1 MSGSRPEQ
9 QAVVRGIGA
18 SQIGRRLGRSELD
31 LTLEACQAAIADAGL
46 TRDDID
52 GLATFPG
59 GGFDTPGL
67 AGPGALEV
75 EAALAFRTN
84 WTYGGPEGGQLGGFF
99 SACLAVA
106 TGLARHVLVY
116 RTVGEA
122 TAQGGAG
129 RAGTVLSGGNAP
141 VTGFRRWL
149 APFDAHSPAN
159 WIALYAQRHMHE
171 FGTTREHL
179 GTIAVNNRRNAGRN
193 PEAVYRSPMSL
204 DDYFSARMISTPFGM
219 YDCDVPCDGSVAF
232 IVSHVDTADDGPRP
246 ALGVESL
253 GWAMR
258 HRPLWDQWPDMTEM
272 AAWDAAAHL
281 WERSD
286 LRPADIDQVQLYDG
300 FSFLPLVWLEALGF
314 CEKGQSGPSLDS
326 GRRISLEGELPLNTG
341 GGQLSAGRLHGCG
354 LLYEACIQL
363 WGLGGDRQAGNPRA
377 VAVGVGGGPTA
388 GATVLV
394 RR

>member
-1 MSGSRPEQ
+1 MSDRRPERD
-9 QAVVRGIGA
+9 AVVRGIGA
-18 SQIGRRLGRSELD
+18 SRIGRRLGRSELD

-75 EAALAFRTN
+75 EAALALETN

-122 TAQGGAG
+122 TAQGSAG
-129 RAGTVLSGGNAP
+129 RGGTVVSGANAP
-141 VTGFRRWL
+141 VSGFRRWL

-159 WIALYAQRHMHE
+159 WIALYAQRHMYE

-193 PEAVYRSPMSL
+193 PAAVYRAPMTL
-204 DDYFSARMISTPFGM
+204 EDYFGARMISTPFGM
-219 YDCDVPCDGSVAF
+219 FDCDVPCDGSVAF

-246 ALGVESL
+246 ALGIESF

-281 WERSD
+281 WERSE
-286 LRPADIDQVQLYDG
+286 LRPADVDQVQLYDG

-314 CEKGQSGPSLDS
+314 CDKGQAGPFLDG
-326 GRRISLEGELPLNTG
+326 GRRIALDGELPLNTG

-354 LLYEACIQL
+354 LLYEACVQL
-363 WGLGGDRQAGNPRA
+363 WELGGDRQAGAPRT

>member
-1 MSGSRPEQ
+1 MK
-9 QAVVRGIGA
+9 QAERNAVIRGFGA
-18 SQIGRRLGRSELD
+18 SQVGRRLPVSEMS
-31 LTLEACQAAIADAGL
+31 LTIDACLAALADAGL
-46 TRDDID
+46 TRDEID

-67 AGPGALEV
+67 AGPGADEV
-75 EAALAFRTN
+75 HAALGLQTTWKF
-84 WTYGGPEGGQLGGFF
+84 GGAESGQLGAFF

-122 TAQGGAG
+122 TAQGSAG
-129 RAGTVLSGGNAP
+129 RAAALAGGADAA
-141 VTGFRRWL
+141 VSGFRRWL
-149 APFDAHSPAN
+149 APFDAVSAAN
-159 WIALYAQRHMHE
+159 WISLYAQRHMYE

-179 GTIAVNNRRNAGRN
+179 GRIAVNNRRNAGRN
-193 PEAVYRSPMSL
+193 PDAVYRSPMSM
-204 DDYFSARMISTPFGM
+204 DDYFAARMISTPFGM
-219 YDCDVPCDGSVAF
+219 LDCDVPCDGSVAF
-232 IVSHVDTADDGPRP
+232 VVSHVDTADDGPNP
-246 ALGVESL
+246 SIGIESI

-258 HRPLWDQWPDMTEM
+258 HRPLWDQWPDWTEM

-286 LRPADIDQVQLYDG
+286 FEPADVDQVQLYDG
-300 FSFLPLVWLEALGF
+300 FSFLPLMWLEALKF
-314 CEKGQSGPSLDS
+314 CGKGEAGPFLDS
-326 GRRISLEGELPLNTG
+326 GRRIALEGSLPLNTG

-354 LLYEACIQL
+354 LLYEACVQL
-363 WGLGGDRQAGNPRA
+363 RDLGGDRQARRPDI

-388 GATVLV
+388 GAALLV

>member
-1 MSGSRPEQ
+1 MIARPEKA
-9 QAVVRGIGA
+9 AVIRGFGA
-18 SQIGRRLGRSELD
+18 SAVGRRLPVSEMS
-31 LTLEACQAAIADAGL
+31 LTVDACLAAIADAGL
-46 TRDDID
+46 DRDDID

-75 EAALAFRTN
+75 EAALALKTN
-84 WTYGGPEGGQLGGFF
+84 WTYGGPEGGQLGAFF
-99 SACLAVA
+99 SAILAVA
-106 TGLARHVLVY
+106 TGMARHVLVY

-122 TAQGGAG
+122 SAQGSAG
-129 RAGTVLSGGNAP
+129 RAGTLGAP
-141 VTGFRRWL
+141 GAGEVSGFRSWL

-159 WIALYAQRHMHE
+159 WIALFAHRHMHE
-171 FGTTREHL
+171 FGTTRTHL
-179 GTIAVNNRRNAGRN
+179 GTIAVNNRSNASRN
-193 PEAVYRSPMSL
+193 PAAVYRTPMSL
-204 DDYFSARMISTPFGM
+204 DDYFNARMITTPFGM

-232 IVSHVDTADDGPRP
+232 VVSHAETAADAPHPVIGI
-246 ALGVESL
+246 ESI
-253 GWAMR
+253 GSAMR

-286 LRPADIDQVQLYDG
+286 LTPADVDQVQLYDG

-314 CEKGQSGPSLDS
+314 CAKGESGAFIDG
-326 GRRISLEGELPLNTG
+326 GRRIALDGELPLNTG

-354 LLYEACIQL
+354 LLYEACVQL
-363 WGLGGDRQAGNPRA
+363 SDRGGDRQAGRPET

-388 GATVLV
+388 GATILV